1 MKGYTTMNQSQSA
14 HTDLRA
20 NLASALTFHASFD
33 HGPDADYARGDKQA
47 YTVAL
52 PMGAIVTSGTPGLTD
67 SSISIAKGAGKYG
80 DALAFTQASDA
91 ILFYR
96 AAQNVAYSPTAFAGT
111 ASFWMRVDPAE
122 IDGQYADPFQ
132 LTDKIF
138 SDDCIWI
145 DFTKNDD
152 PSDFRLGVFGDRKTW
167 DPTNMQA
174 FSKEFYWRMAK
185 ITEPPFAKD
194 RWTHVVITWDG
205 LNNTQ
210 QGRARLYFD
219 AEYQEATG
227 IIREKFNW
235 EISKATIRLGTGP
248 FVGLMDDLALF
259 DRALTPDEINALY
272 QLEQGVTELHA

>member
-1 MKGYTTMNQSQSA
+1 MNHPQPTHAEHITQ
-14 HTDLRA
+14 
-20 NLASALTFHASFD
+20 LARALTFHASFD
-33 HGPDADYARGDKQA
+33 HGADADYARGDKHA
-47 YTVAL
+47 YTVVL
-52 PMGAIVTSGTPGLTD
+52 PMGEIVTDGTPGITD
-67 SSISIAKGAGKYG
+67 ATMSIAEGAGKYG
-80 DALAFTQASDA
+80 NALAFTAASDA
-91 ILFYR
+91 ILYYK
-96 AAQNVAYSPTAFAGT
+96 AAQNVAYSPAAFAGT

-185 ITEPPFAKD
+185 VTEPPFAKD

-210 QGRARLYFD
+210 RGRARLYFD

-235 EISKATIRLGTGP
+235 DVAQATIRLGTGP
-248 FVGLMDDLALF
+248 FVGLMDDIALF
-259 DRALTPDEINALY
+259 DRALTQEEISTLY
-272 QLEQGVTELHA
+272 HLERGVVELHG